1 MKTTV
6 ILMTI
11 LLILLL
17 GGCADEGDTTA
28 EKTLPATETAEATE
42 STEPAEIELPPEL
55 ADSLSGKT
63 VVLVVTERFFD
74 PEYRAVRGLFEQ
86 AGAELLV
93 LSDLRN
99 PAGEG
104 GSEVV
109 ASYRISQLA
118 EMPQPDAAYI
128 LHSGSVMALPSYPE
142 FVAWLAELREQSIW
156 LGASGVGTRV
166 LAEAGLVDGIR
177 MSVYAGQLDTLEA
190 AGAVINEADQVT
202 VDDGIG
208 SCTFWPR
215 GGELAIQLIE
225 AMAAER

>member
-17 GGCADEGDTTA
+17 GGCADESDTTA
-28 EKTLPATETAEATE
+28 EETLPATETAEM
-42 STEPAEIELPPEL
+42 TEPAEVELSSEL
-55 ADSLSGKT
+55 TGSLSGKT

-86 AGAELLV
+86 AGAKLLV
-93 LSDLRN
+93 LSDLPN

-104 GSEVV
+104 GSELV
-109 ASYRISQLA
+109 ANYRISQLA
-118 EMPQPDAAYI
+118 EMPRPDAAYI

-142 FVAWLAELREQSIW
+142 FITWLAELREQSIW

-166 LAEAGLVDGIR
+166 LAEAGLVDGVR
-177 MSVYAGQLDTLEA
+177 MSVYAGQLDALEA

-202 VDDGIG
+202 VDGDGRIG

-215 GGELAIQLIE
+215 GGELAVQLIE
-225 AMAAER
+225 AMAAE